1 MMWSWKLVY
10 EDETFN
16 LYCDIDN
23 VVGSEELDEGMFAA
37 VDCYRSLSEKIV
49 VWVSIGIKS
58 KGVLKDYIERRKK
71 SGFSSEGYEGYSH
84 TLGLV
89 EFDAVNNLYRVI
101 PTVDLDEKD
110 QQLGTSSLLEGK
122 KASLLKGIKG
132 DWSKIESPRTN
143 KAIKSLYNFFYR
155 PASLNT

>member
-1 MMWSWKLVY
+1 
-10 EDETFN
+10 
-16 LYCDIDN
+16 
-23 VVGSEELDEGMFAA
+23 MFAA
-37 VDCYRSLSEKIV
+37 FDCYRSLPEKFA
-49 VWVSIGIKS
+49 VWISIGIKS
-58 KGVLKDYIERRKK
+58 KGILKDYIGRRKK

-89 EFDAVNNLYRVI
+89 EFDTVNNLYRVI

-143 KAIKSLYNFFYR
+143 KAIQLLFNFFYR